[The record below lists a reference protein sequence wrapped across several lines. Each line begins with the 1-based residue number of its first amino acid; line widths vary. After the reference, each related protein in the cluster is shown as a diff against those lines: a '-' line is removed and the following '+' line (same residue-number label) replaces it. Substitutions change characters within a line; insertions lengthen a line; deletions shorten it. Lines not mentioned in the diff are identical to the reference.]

1 MSTLHLVDP
10 ELLPLLELLPTR
22 DLRAETLQETRLL
35 IAARLRGEPGAVPS
49 EILAV
54 PGPVGAPAVSIR
66 LFRPDAATA
75 NVPAILHIHGG
86 GFVAGNAAMND
97 AANADRAVRHGA
109 VVVSVDYRLAPET
122 PFPGPIED
130 CYAVL
135 AWLFTEAA
143 TLGVDP
149 RRIVVTGESA
159 GGGLAAALALLARD
173 RGLPPLAGQVL
184 TYPMLDPGSSDSTN
198 GSTGEFV
205 WTRGSSRF
213 GWAAMRGDHD
223 ISADRIGHF
232 APAQAAE
239 LRGVAPACIVTGAL
253 DLFLDECLAYAS
265 KLSHASVPVEMHVYA
280 GAFHGFDMLAQAV
293 VSQQMAADIAAA
305 TARFLAAPPV
315 RT

>member
-22 DLRAETLQETRLL
+22 DMRAETLQETRLL
-35 IAARLRGEPGAVPS
+35 IAERLRGAPGAGPS

-54 PGPVGAPAVSIR
+54 PGPAGAPAVPVR
-66 LFRPDAATA
+66 LFRPDIAPASL
-75 NVPAILHIHGG
+75 PAILHIHGG
-86 GFVAGNAAMND
+86 GFVAGIAAMND
-97 AANADRAVRHGA
+97 AANADRAARHGA
-109 VVVSVDYRLAPET
+109 VVVSIDYRLAPET
-122 PFPGPIED
+122 PFPGPLED

-135 AWLFTEAA
+135 IWLIAEAA

-184 TYPMLDPGSSDSTN
+184 TYPMLDPASADSTN
-198 GSTGEFV
+198 TSTGEFI

-213 GWAAMRGDHD
+213 GWGAMRGDQE
-223 ISADRIGHF
+223 ISQARLGHF

-239 LRGVAPACIVTGAL
+239 LHGVAPACIAIGAL
-253 DLFLDECLAYAS
+253 DLFLDEGLAYAT
-265 KLSHASVPVEMHVYA
+265 KLSRASVPVELHVYA
-280 GAFHGFDMLAQAV
+280 GAFHGFDLLAQAA
-293 VSQQMAADIAAA
+293 VSQQMAADLAVA
-305 TARFLAAPPV
+305 TERFLAVPPM
-315 RT
+315 RD